1 MIPFVKFKEL
11 SFLVYGLGSSGQ
23 SVVRFFKKKKIKNFE
38 VWDDNDKKLFKN
50 YRSKNLNYS
59 LNQVDYI
66 ILSPGV
72 SLNNLKNKNKI
83 VKFKKKIITDIDLF
97 YLVNKNF
104 KSVVV
109 TGTNGKSTTC
119 KLITHLLQKNKFKV
133 LLGGNIGT
141 PILDLKIKKNTFIVI
156 EASSF
161 QLSHSKFI
169 CPDYAILLNITNDH
183 LDWHKNMHDYINS
196 KLKIFNLQHKK
207 QFAIVNNKFK
217 KIFKKRSFQSRLT
230 VPKIKNYKKIKYK
243 IKNLYLK
250 SNINDENMSCVY
262 AFSRLIKINNKN
274 FINSMKSFVGLPHRY
289 EVFLKKK
296 NVIFINDSKATSF
309 EATKCALYS
318 SKNIYWVLGG
328 LPKKNDKI
336 ILNEVKKNIVKAY
349 LIGKNINFFKNQ
361 IKNKINFTISRS
373 LKNSIIKIVNDIKL
387 LDNKNNTILLSPAA
401 ASYDQFLNFEK
412 RGEEF
417 KKWSKFYARKYI

>member
-83 VKFKKKIITDIDLF
+83 VKLKKKIITDIDLF

-169 CPDYAILLNITNDH
+169 CPDFAILLNITNDH
-183 LDWHKNMHDYINS
+183 LDWHKNMQDYVNS

-217 KIFKKRSFQSRLT
+217 KIFKKRNFQSRLT
-230 VPKIKNYKKIKYK
+230 IPKIKNYKKIKYK

-250 SNINDENMSCVY
+250 LNINDENMSYVY

-336 ILNEVKKNIVKAY
+336 ILNGVKKNIVKAY
-349 LIGKNINFFKNQ
+349 LIGKSINFFKNQ
-361 IKNKINFTISRS
+361 IKNKIKFTITRS

-387 LDNKNNTILLSPAA
+387 LDKKNNTILLSPAA